1 MLNAFS
7 IILTLAGLFA
17 GADRYL
23 LRLPELAAFAFP
35 TYLPTALSLAGMLL
49 GFLGMPGKNKKK
61 RRPAL
66 RCAVFGL
73 IVCLV
78 LTGLWLYQV
87 LAGKT
92 VWFDIVEA
100 IANVINDI

>member
-1 MLNAFS
+1 MLNGFS
-7 IILTLAGLFA
+7 IVLTLAGLFL
-17 GADRYL
+17 GLDRYV
-23 LRLPELAAFAFP
+23 LRLPEMAAFAVPIYF
-35 TYLPTALSLAGMLL
+35 PTALSLAGMLL
-49 GFLGMPGKNKKK
+49 GFFGMPGKNKKK

-73 IVCLV
+73 IVCII

-87 LAGKT
+87 LSGET

-100 IANVINDI
+100 ISSLS